1 MEIESKIKELL
12 ERIRPFLI
20 SDGGNLQYI
29 KFEDGFVHLKLLGAC
44 STCPYADTTISEGIE
59 AMLVDEIP
67 EVKGIIRVE

>member
-1 MEIESKIKELL
+1 MEIENKIKEVL

-29 KFEDGFVHLKLLGAC
+29 KFENGFVHLKLLGAC
-44 STCPYADTTISEGIE
+44 SNCPHADVTISDGIE

-67 EVKGIIRVE
+67 EVRGIIKVD